1 MTASPN
7 TRLRLPALAWAAA
20 ATLYGVL
27 FLGAESER
35 ALGALLAIAAAGVVL
50 GARFGLVDRIRASI
64 GGNERAFDIAA
75 IAGVLVVGLWFHEE
89 HFIILM
95 MTTALL
101 LMVAA
106 LGLTIQFGYA
116 GVVNF
121 AGAAFLGIGCYTA
134 GVVTKYTALPS
145 FLTLPLG
152 GLMAAIIGSILI
164 LPVLRTRGHY
174 AALVTI
180 AFGILFKVF
189 LEVNDTLGGPQ
200 GIQVKPIVLFGWNFN
215 SPIRIGDFT
224 ASFYFSYLL
233 LALLL
238 LVLSFALVRRLERS
252 WIGLSLDAIRLDEI
266 ASACYGLNLARWK
279 VLAFTLG
286 NFLAGTAG
294 AAYGHVLGFIAPNN
308 FTFGDSLILVS
319 IILLGGLGN
328 LWGVAVAA
336 AFVVILPEKFQ
347 VIQEYRLVLYAAL
360 VILILLFRPEGLL
373 PRQLRDYVPG
383 AKPRART
390 LSCRGARAMS
400 AALLGCK
407 GVTCRFGGLVALA
420 RVDFEVND
428 GEIVG
433 LIGPNGS
440 GKTTLFNVVTG
451 IYGADEGA
459 VTVRRHGH
467 DRRDAAGDLSR
478 GRDPDLPALA
488 HVPAAVGV
496 RQHHGRQ
503 PQAAEPR
510 PRVQPAAAR
519 RVRRRARAQPRGG
532 ARAGE
537 GVQPPS
543 LPSAS
548 RNRRPAC
555 R

>member
-1 MTASPN
+1 MAAPTNARSP
-7 TRLRLPALAWAAA
+7 LPALGWAFL

-35 ALGALLAIAAAGVVL
+35 AVGALLAGAAVAVAL
-50 GARFGLVDRIRASI
+50 GARLGVVDRIRASI
-64 GGNERAFDIAA
+64 GANERAFDLAA
-75 IAGVLVVGLWFHEE
+75 VAGVLAAALWFHEE

-101 LMVAA
+101 LMAGA

-116 GVVNF
+116 GIVNF

-152 GLMAAIIGSILI
+152 GLMAGLIGSILI

-200 GIQVKPIVLFGWNFN
+200 GIQVKPLVLLGWNFN

-233 LALLL
+233 LALALMAA
-238 LVLSFALVRRLERS
+238 SFALVRRLERS
-252 WIGLSLDAIRLDEI
+252 WIGLSMDAIRLDEI
-266 ASACYGLNLARWK
+266 ASASYGLDLARWK

-286 NFLAGTAG
+286 NVLIGMAG

-319 IILLGGLGN
+319 IILLGGIGN

-347 VIQEYRLVLYAAL
+347 VIQEYRFALYAGL
-360 VILILLFRPEGLL
+360 VILILLFRPQGLL
-373 PRQLRDYVPG
+373 PRQLRAYAGGGKAPPFETAATRPPQDEAFETAATRPPQDE
-383 AKPRART
+383 A
-390 LSCRGARAMS
+390 S
-400 AALLGCK
+400 AAAPQDQG
-407 GVTCRFGGLVALA
+407 R
-420 RVDFEVND
+420 
-428 GEIVG
+428 
-433 LIGPNGS
+433 GP
-440 GKTTLFNVVTG
+440 
-451 IYGADEGA
+451 
-459 VTVRRHGH
+459 
-467 DRRDAAGDLSR
+467 
-478 GRDPDLPALA
+478 
-488 HVPAAVGV
+488 
-496 RQHHGRQ
+496 
-503 PQAAEPR
+503 
-510 PRVQPAAAR
+510 
-519 RVRRRARAQPRGG
+519 
-532 ARAGE
+532 
-537 GVQPPS
+537 
-543 LPSAS
+543 
-548 RNRRPAC
+548 
-555 R
+555 

>member
-1 MTASPN
+1 MSASNVRSPI
-7 TRLRLPALAWAAA
+7 PALGWALV
-20 ATLYGVL
+20 ATLYGIL

-35 ALGALLAIAAAGVVL
+35 AVGALLALTAVAVAL
-50 GARFGLVDRIRASI
+50 GARFGVVDRIRASI
-64 GGNERAFDIAA
+64 GANERAFDLAA
-75 IAGVLVVGLWFHEE
+75 VAGVLAAALWFHEE
-89 HFIILM
+89 HFVILM

-145 FLTLPLG
+145 IVTLPLG
-152 GLMAAIIGSILI
+152 GAMAGLIGSILI

-200 GIQVKPIVLFGWNFN
+200 GIQVKPLVLFGWNFN

-238 LVLSFALVRRLERS
+238 LVTSFALVRRLERS
-252 WIGLSLDAIRLDEI
+252 WIGLSMDAIRLDEI
-266 ASACYGLNLARWK
+266 ASACYGLDLARWK

-286 NFLAGTAG
+286 NVLAGTAG

-319 IILLGGLGN
+319 IVLLGGIGN
-328 LWGVAVAA
+328 LWGVAIAA

-347 VIQEYRLVLYAAL
+347 VIQEYRFALYAAL
-360 VILILLFRPEGLL
+360 VIVILLFRPQGLL
-373 PRQLRDYVPG
+373 PRQLRAYVGGGKAPSE
-383 AKPRART
+383 PQPFET
-390 LSCRGARAMS
+390 SPS
-400 AALLGCK
+400 AA
-407 GVTCRFGGLVALA
+407 
-420 RVDFEVND
+420 
-428 GEIVG
+428 
-433 LIGPNGS
+433 
-440 GKTTLFNVVTG
+440 
-451 IYGADEGA
+451 
-459 VTVRRHGH
+459 
-467 DRRDAAGDLSR
+467 
-478 GRDPDLPALA
+478 
-488 HVPAAVGV
+488 
-496 RQHHGRQ
+496 
-503 PQAAEPR
+503 PQ
-510 PRVQPAAAR
+510 
-519 RVRRRARAQPRGG
+519 
-532 ARAGE
+532 GE
-537 GVQPPS
+537 GRPP
-543 LPSAS
+543 
-548 RNRRPAC
+548 
-555 R
+555 